1 MSTITEIVERV
12 GDFQLQEAE
21 PRSTRHVSASNRRL
35 VAHPK
40 VPSLTPVGDAQCAVE
55 LRRPTRARHWRPY
68 LAVAGLFWAVPAG
81 LLLVGYL
88 ALPDITSS
96 QCQGSGFGCGLT
108 PKGWTV
114 VLAIYVYPFVVVA
127 GWLVMAVIAMGRAW
141 RHMSR
146 WLTRKVTA
154 RRCSSASPAQAEGS
168 FSGDGKLRG
177 PHQQQRSLIG
187 YPVVF
192 VHRPPSR

>member
-21 PRSTRHVSASNRRL
+21 PRSTRHVSASYGRL
-35 VAHPK
+35 VAHPE

-127 GWLVMAVIAMGRAW
+127 GWLIMAVIAMGRAW

-146 WLTRKVTA
+146 WLIGKCKGEWAGDSIRA
-154 RRCSSASPAQAEGS
+154 ERSGAGMSCCGGIGAWAGQAAGS
-168 FSGDGKLRG
+168 RMTL
-177 PHQQQRSLIG
+177 
-187 YPVVF
+187 
-192 VHRPPSR
+192 